1 MAKNGSGASS
11 SGKGGR
17 ASGSQGKG
25 KSGAKSNSGKG
36 GTASGSQ
43 GKGKSGAKSN
53 SGKAGTVL
61 GSRWKSGSQ
70 GKRKSGTKG
79 VLGGALVTPSGPAPD
94 VDGLHTVGLPLIL
107 RPSRGSGG
115 EATPPT
121 LDDSLRREQRFALR
135 PVMPEVIV
143 RACREAIVAA
153 AVPHGAVS
161 VSAASAGRLGRA
173 GDALVAPISVSIEYL
188 RQGGIERRQAR
199 VNCLLTEERAVVA
212 LQ

>member
-1 MAKNGSGASS
+1 M
-11 SGKGGR
+11 
-17 ASGSQGKG
+17 
-25 KSGAKSNSGKG
+25 
-36 GTASGSQ
+36 
-43 GKGKSGAKSN
+43 
-53 SGKAGTVL
+53 
-61 GSRWKSGSQ
+61 
-70 GKRKSGTKG
+70 
-79 VLGGALVTPSGPAPD
+79 LGGALVTPNGPAQDMGRPHA
-94 VDGLHTVGLPLIL
+94 VSLPLIL
-107 RPSRGSGG
+107 RPSRGPGG

-121 LDDSLRREQRFALR
+121 LDGSLRREQRFALR
-135 PVMPEVIV
+135 PVTPEVIV